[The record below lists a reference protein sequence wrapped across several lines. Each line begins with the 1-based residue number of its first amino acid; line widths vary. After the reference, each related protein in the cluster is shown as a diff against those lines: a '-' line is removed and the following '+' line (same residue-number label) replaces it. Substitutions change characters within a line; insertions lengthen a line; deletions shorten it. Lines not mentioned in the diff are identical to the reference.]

1 MSSAP
6 IKIKAGAILL
16 GRIVLIFLG
25 WCLVMTIYITTY
37 NQIERNAVPTSIP
50 PFRDFS
56 VEQWDNGYFHVNGS
70 LKNESAKKIGEE
82 ATLQTTDLTCRK
94 ASNTCVISTAKE
106 FNGFMNREVS
116 SYNIEIWDSK
126 SIAFSDSSS
135 ICTNYTYVVD
145 RIAQTFNISVRNKLI
160 SDYALKSPLPPC
172 NHMKDQNLSL
182 ISGRQA
188 YGQRIRSFER
198 ANGIYLHLYL
208 VALNLVYFALI
219 AWSIRRRRQRSRAK
233 GVSSA

>member
-6 IKIKAGAILL
+6 IKVKAGAILL

-37 NQIERNAVPTSIP
+37 NQIERNAVPVSIP
-50 PFRDFS
+50 PYRDFS
-56 VEQWDNGYFHVNGS
+56 VEQWENGYFHAKGS
-70 LKNESAKKIGEE
+70 LKNESAKKDGAEV
-82 ATLQTTDLTCRK
+82 ALQTIDLTCRK

-106 FNGFMNREVS
+106 FNGFKNRDVS
-116 SYNIEIWDSK
+116 TYNIEIWDSK
-126 SIAFSDSSS
+126 LIAFSDSSS
-135 ICTNYTYVVD
+135 ICTNYTYVVN
-145 RIAQTFNISVRNKLI
+145 RIAQTFNIAVRSKLI

-172 NHMKDQNLSL
+172 NHMKDQSLSL
-182 ISGRQA
+182 VRGSQA

-208 VALNLVYFALI
+208 VALNLAYFALI
-219 AWSIRRRRQRSRAK
+219 AWSIRHRRQRSRAK